1 MQPTVQGRV
10 EDNTREDLAQV
21 QSGSVDEFP
30 GSISSTLYLNQDI
43 RLKIHNNKKEL
54 LKLCLLDHLST
65 FFVWQKTAMA
75 PEHILVSK

>member
-1 MQPTVQGRV
+1 MQPTVQRRV

-30 GSISSTLYLNQDI
+30 GSISSTLYLNQNI
-43 RLKIHNNKKEL
+43 RLKTHNNKKEL
-54 LKLCLLDHLST
+54 LKLCLLDHL
-65 FFVWQKTAMA
+65 FVWQKTATA